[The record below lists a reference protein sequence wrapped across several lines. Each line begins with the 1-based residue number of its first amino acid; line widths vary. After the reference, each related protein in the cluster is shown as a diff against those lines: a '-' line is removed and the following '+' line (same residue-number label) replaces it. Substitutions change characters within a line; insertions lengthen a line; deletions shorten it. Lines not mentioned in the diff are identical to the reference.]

1 MSGAGPVW
9 DSTPGT
15 AGRDAWREALIRA
28 TGAYAQDRLSAG
40 ELVACFRQAAQTR
53 PDLPERYR
61 AVLERLLQPMEASA
75 LFSEESCAF
84 SRTDLANSLN
94 QWVTATEALDRP

>member
-1 MSGAGPVW
+1 MSTDAAVTAATPHELEQALAAYEHDRISGGALCLVFRGAA
-9 DSTPGT
+9 STWPG
-15 AGRDAWREALIRA
+15 
-28 TGAYAQDRLSAG
+28 
-40 ELVACFRQAAQTR
+40 
-53 PDLPERYR
+53 LPARF
-61 AVLERLLQPMEASA
+61 APVLESLLQPLESSA